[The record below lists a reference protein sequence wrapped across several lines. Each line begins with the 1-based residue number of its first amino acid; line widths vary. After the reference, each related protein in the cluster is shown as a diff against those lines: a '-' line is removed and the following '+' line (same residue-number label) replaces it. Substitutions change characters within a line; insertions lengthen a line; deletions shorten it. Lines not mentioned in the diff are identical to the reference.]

1 VLRTGATAGIVF
13 YLGYVG
19 YLGLVGL
26 VGLPEIGT
34 ARANPASIVPSAAD
48 PGDPADLNLRLDYEY
63 SIDTASIWREQA
75 GFAVDPL
82 DPIPKHRDL
91 AFKQFR
97 HLLVPRADLGVFH
110 NTWLSFAMPIVIAQQ
125 RELTLGEGVT
135 RDTSSTLL
143 DGLLPPDGFDAR
155 DPGTAPPG
163 DTVLRSVNRKGLDQI
178 HLGLGIA
185 FMNQENDDTK
195 PTWKI
200 GGELRLA
207 VGRVMRFD
215 AMSPGSETGVGRGV
229 HELRVWTSV
238 AKRYKRAESW
248 FEMYWQTPV
257 AEKAPSLLQMSDA
270 ETFGAT
276 NTRLGQT
283 GGVAFGLELYA
294 LDDAVTGNRISLDLG
309 TRFDAHFEGRDY
321 SEMWE
326 AFAFAG
332 DARMTGPLV
341 LDGDPTEMGVQARS
355 HPGVSNIENYLET
368 AGRAAIRAQL
378 GKYVRF
384 AAMFDVIWK
393 TDHVITF
400 ADAGIDLPTCGAP
413 GVIDNCEVEE
423 NSVVNPGTPE
433 INPLHVPRVDLVG
446 HRYHVEDS
454 FGFVI
459 GVQGQILF

>member
-1 VLRTGATAGIVF
+1 VVPSGSVLRTGATAGIC
-13 YLGYVG
+13 L
-19 YLGLVGL
+19 LGLGL
-26 VGLPEIGT
+26 GLGGLGLET
-34 ARANPASIVPSAAD
+34 AHANPASIVPSAAD
-48 PGDPADLNLRLDYEY
+48 PGDPADLNIRLDYEY
-63 SIDTASIWREQA
+63 SIESASIWREQV
-75 GFAVDPL
+75 GFAADPL

-97 HLLVPRADLGVFH
+97 HLLVPRADLGIFH

-135 RDTSSTLL
+135 RATSTTLQ

-163 DTVLRSVNRKGLDQI
+163 DTVFRGVNRKGLDQV

-185 FMNQENDDTK
+185 FMNQDNDDTK
-195 PTWKI
+195 PTWKL

-215 AMSPGSETGVGRGV
+215 AMAPGSETGVGRGV

-238 AKRYKRAESW
+238 AKRYKRAESY

-257 AEKAPSLLQMSDA
+257 AEKKQSLLQLSSA
-270 ETFGAT
+270 EKFGAT
-276 NTRLGQT
+276 NIKLGQQ
-283 GGVAFGLELYA
+283 GGVAFGLELFA
-294 LDDAVTGNRISLDLG
+294 LDDKANQNRISIDLG
-309 TRFDAHFEGRDY
+309 ARADAHFEGRDY

-326 AFAFAG
+326 VFAFAG
-332 DARMTGPLV
+332 DARMTGPLI
-341 LDGDPTEMGVQARS
+341 LDADPTEMGVQPRS
-355 HPGVSNIENYLET
+355 HPGVTNIENYLET

-384 AAMFDVIWK
+384 AAMFDLVWK

-413 GVIDNCEVEE
+413 GVTGNCEDEE
-423 NSVVNPGTPE
+423 NSVVNPGTSE

-446 HRYHVEDS
+446 HRYHTEDS